1 MNTRMIFRTAA
12 ASVAALALALT
23 TTLYAQPGHRSGKM
37 ERGEKME
44 KMAEKLNLTEQQ
56 KTQIK
61 ALRDNF
67 KKEHEAQLSEM
78 KSLHEQMRGL
88 KGSGD
93 TEQAKQLREKMKT
106 AKQALQTDRE
116 KLQQQ
121 ISALLTPEQRQQF
134 EQHKAERK
142 EHHEQKKGE
151 RKGKRQQGVTGEG
164 KKIE

>member
-12 ASVAALALALT
+12 ASVAALALALS
-23 TTLYAQPGHRSGKM
+23 TTLYAQPGHGSGKM
-37 ERGEKME
+37 GRGEKME
-44 KMAEKLNLTEQQ
+44 KMAAKLNLTEQQ

-78 KSLHEQMRGL
+78 KSLGQQMREL
-88 KGSGD
+88 KGSGNS
-93 TEQAKQLREKMKT
+93 EQAKQLREKMKT
-106 AKQALQTDRE
+106 IKQSLQADRE

-121 ISALLTPEQRQQF
+121 ISALLTPEQRQQL
-134 EQHKAERK
+134 EEHKAERK
-142 EHHEQKKGE
+142 EHREQKKGE
-151 RKGKRQQGVTGEG
+151 RKNGRQNGVTGEG